1 MMTMRAIAVLMT
13 GAAITIPVAVDAQTS
28 TNRVTL
34 PVWAVGITKIDAQRA
49 AERDV
54 VARSYRRGTNFGEYR
69 VVSSQIE
76 NCTKR
81 GDGWRCQVSVVAD
94 YTYGSSSQR

>member
-49 AERDV
+49 AGQPLAPPLIGAPPPLE
-54 VARSYRRGTNFGEYR
+54 
-69 VVSSQIE
+69 
-76 NCTKR
+76 
-81 GDGWRCQVSVVAD
+81 
-94 YTYGSSSQR
+94 